1 MSAIFKNRTNFDTD
15 INNWDVSNVT
25 NMSEMFFNATSFD
38 KPLDYWNVSLVEN
51 MNLMFYNAN
60 SFDKSLN
67 TWNVSKVTDFDR
79 MFEKAKMFNQP
90 LDNWVLSPQLTKLNR
105 MFWEASRFNQP
116 LDNWVTN
123 KITSLFGTFRLA
135 GNFNQDLDT
144 WDVSKVTTMAKLFF
158 GAQSFNGNIDNW
170 DVEELLYLSETFRDA
185 INFNRD
191 ISGWKTLKL
200 KALNQTFRN
209 AQNFNRDINSWDVE
223 EVDNM
228 NNLFNGAEKFNKP
241 LDQWKTYNLKFLS
254 NTFENAKAFNQE
266 LNNWDTSK
274 VTNMRA
280 TFMGAIAFNKNL
292 DSLDTSNVT
301 NMRDTF
307 FNATSFN
314 NGAPA
319 LVSNTL
325 MWDVSKVRNTQSM
338 FYNAFDFNSN
348 LSGWD
353 LGDVTEMSSMFRNSN
368 WNNGASAGVSTTLS
382 WNVEKVIKM
391 NNTFWGN
398 DDFNANISEWN
409 PTALREMIQTFKDAP
424 AFNNGFPAGSAGTAT
439 ISNTLDWNMPNL
451 IYLIDTF
458 SAATAFNSYINN
470 WTVENVTSMR
480 YMFSGATSFNQPLD
494 NWNVGSV
501 EEMQYMF
508 ERATSFNQPIGN
520 WDVTTVQ
527 KFGFMFNGASI
538 FDQDISCWC
547 VPNNPERGAFSD
559 NSPID
564 AKPNFI
570 PRWNLP
576 CSPILTMDDS
586 LSLAG
591 DDTLIG
597 PGESI
602 TFTASFDRD
611 IASTVSYSLNGSSIS
626 SMTAVNSTTFSVSI
640 AANDL
645 ADNTYLFTI
654 QTTDYC
660 GASYNPADATL
671 NGSETA
677 TDTIEF
683 TVDKTPP
690 NVTLSH
696 NHPDNILSGSDT
708 VEITATFSE
717 GVVSPTLSLDGLFTN
732 AAMTGSTSS
741 VWTYNID
748 ITTLTV
754 PPSGDDYFVTI
765 NASDPA
771 GNNYTSSTGI
781 QDGNETSVDSITF
794 TIDNTPPTVV
804 LTDSDLDDIVYPADS
819 ITVTATFSEAMTSTP
834 QISFS
839 GGPQDIN
846 MSATSSPSLWTFV
859 VDFPSY
865 SLPSGIYTLTVSG
878 TDISGNPYSGSE
890 DVELD
895 YQLTAPTLTLTDQ
908 TLVYVLDQTFTLTA
922 TSSSSG
928 ALSFSIASPT
938 VATVS
943 GSTGTIKAAGSTII
957 TVNQA
962 ASGNYAAATAT
973 ATLLINK
980 AVPSITSSNVLT
992 KIYGDPVFPLTA
1004 TSSSTGSFTYQ
1015 VSDTNIANIVGSNV
1029 VSITGVGTT
1038 TIIITQAEDSNFS
1051 TTSKTIT
1058 LFVDTAV
1065 PEIQNLPII
1074 TKIFEDIFPVSEI
1087 SATSSSTGL
1096 FSYTVSD
1103 SLIASVSSNTIVTT
1117 GAGTTTIFIT
1127 QLADGFYKSA
1137 TSSITLIVNK
1147 AIPII
1152 TFQDKTVTYDNSRV
1166 FGITATSSSTGS
1178 FTYSVADVSVARES
1192 TQSQAG
1198 TTIPGFNKSI
1208 VRSNIISQTFSF
1220 KTRKSGQTQIT
1231 AFQDEDSNYLAASAT
1246 MSLTVLKKDLS
1257 GDWYPPTSIF
1267 TRVYGIPPFEVIR
1280 PTVESDYSGTFNYR
1294 SADPGIASF
1303 STSTITISSTG
1314 TVTLFA
1320 DISGDDKYNAKTV
1333 TATLIVEKSNQ
1344 SIIVEPLPNEKPL
1357 KDFTSLTV
1365 SATSTSGTPVTIS
1378 LVSGSAASL
1387 SGSIG
1392 NYSLNNINQTGLV
1405 TITFTVPES
1414 RNYYSATVTAV
1425 IDVVKTNQSITVS
1438 PVAPTFIYY
1447 QENLVYTINAFSDSS
1462 LAVTYGLVSGTNA
1475 TLSGNVL
1482 NISDIG
1488 ELVVE
1493 INQPGNNIYNPA
1505 ITKREVIKVVQG
1517 VTNLSNFN
1525 IPDKNINDPD
1535 FTIPPPTSNRS
1546 PLTFIYTSSDP
1557 SVAEISG
1564 DQIIIR
1570 RPGSTVITAR
1580 QDSNRRFNTG
1590 SISTIFNVI
1599 DNDCD
1604 SDRIGDFDDPDD
1616 DNDGISDEKE
1626 LEYGTDICGFDVD
1639 TDGDG
1644 VPDSVDDDDDNDGC
1658 PDEEDFYP
1666 RDPTKCDDDSDKD
1679 GILDSQD
1686 NCIFISNPDQ
1696 EDTDGD
1702 GVGDACDNCPLE
1714 ANPDQEDTDEDGV
1727 GDACDN
1733 CLSEANPDQEDTDGD
1748 GVGDACD
1755 NCLSEANPNQEDSD
1769 GDGLGNACDNCV
1781 GTSNPLQEDSDDDG
1795 IGDKCDSD
1803 PFNLE
1808 IKISEF
1814 VSPNGDGIN
1823 DFFEIQNIEN
1833 HPNNELLVY
1842 TRSGVVIFSTRNY
1855 RNNWSGTTDNGLVPE
1870 GSYYFTLDLEG
1881 DGTLDRQGWIYI
1893 SR

>member
-209 AQNFNRDINSWDVE
+209 AQNFDRDINSWDVE

-228 NNLFNGAEKFNKP
+228 NNLFNGALKFNKP

-254 NTFENAKAFNQE
+254 NTFENAKAFDRD

-280 TFMGAIAFNKNL
+280 MFMGAIAFNKNL

-626 SMTAVNSTTFSVSI
+626 SMTAVNSTTFTVSI

-654 QTTDYC
+654 ETTDYC

-696 NHPDNILSGSDT
+696 NHPDNTLSGSDT

-717 GVVSPTLSLDGLFTN
+717 GVVSPTLSLDGLFAN

-754 PPSGDDYFVTI
+754 SPSGDDYFVTI

-819 ITVTATFSEAMTSTP
+819 ITVTATFSEAMTSAP

-846 MSATSSPSLWTFV
+846 MSATSSPSVWTFV
-859 VDFPSY
+859 FDFPSY

-928 ALSFSIASPT
+928 DLSFSIASPT

-980 AVPSITSSNVLT
+980 AVPSVTSSNVLT

-1065 PEIQNLPII
+1065 PEIQNLSII

-1198 TTIPGFNKSI
+1198 TTNPSPNKSS

-1387 SGSIG
+1387 SGSVG

-1580 QDSNRRFNTG
+1580 QDSNSRFNTG

-1604 SDRIGDFDDPDD
+1604 GDTIGDFDDPDD